1 MMIEMED
8 DGFGTN
14 GSIEGDCAIRD
25 TDRDTT
31 MAGPKHCSIWHNFYC
46 VNHRVFGIVRNGLYQ
61 TQGEKGGE

>member
-31 MAGPKHCSIWHNFYC
+31 MAGPKHCSI
-46 VNHRVFGIVRNGLYQ
+46 
-61 TQGEKGGE
+61 